1 MQLTDSVSKLKG
13 IGEVTQSKLADMGI
27 ATVGDLLEHYPC
39 EYRDM
44 RKITPLSALIEKT
57 DAVIEVTVKR
67 KSWAY
72 RQGRSR
78 SLFYVRASDDTGNI
92 SFAYFNQSYMF
103 EQFVSGQSVRIYG
116 RTERQSGGLCMI
128 NPKIVTE
135 ADEGRLVPVYR
146 LSGGLRQRVIRG
158 AVEQALSQSQ
168 ITDDLP
174 TEFERAFGILPV
186 KKMMEYLHIPVDTEQ
201 KDAGARQAA
210 IREMMR
216 YELSLRSLRAKIA
229 RPLAFSEEILT
240 EYLEKLPFEPT
251 SSQLRAMREIAL
263 DMGKTK
269 AMNRLLQGDVGSG
282 KTCVA
287 FFAAYLAMKN
297 GAQTALMA
305 PTEILAEQHYEN
317 AKSIFGK
324 RCALLTGSVNASKRK
339 EIFSGVKNGEISLI
353 IGTHALIY
361 ADIEYPA
368 LGLVITDEQHRF
380 GVAQRAV
387 LENGAKAH
395 MLVMSA
401 TPIPRTLSLIMFG
414 EAGASVLDTLPKG
427 RKEILTSI
435 VRENKRADMYRW
447 IAQQLKNGDQAF
459 VVCPLIEPS
468 DELDCAS
475 ATEVFSQLKKLGF
488 NAALLHGRMKA
499 EEKAHIMEEFR
510 AGRTDILVST
520 TVIEVG
526 VDVKNA
532 NIMVIESAER
542 FGLAQLHQIR
552 GRVGRGDKQARCF
565 LVSNADNARLKV
577 FKECSDGFKI
587 AQEDLKQ
594 RGAGEFLGLA
604 QSGFSSI
611 EFDEQ
616 TILQARRL
624 IDELKKF
631 DKDTYYALMQK
642 VLEKNERMRENIV
655 LN

>member
-27 ATVGDLLEHYPC
+27 TTVGDLLEHYPC

-44 RKITPLSALIEKT
+44 RKITPVSALIEKT

-78 SLFYVRASDDTGNI
+78 SLFYVRANDYTGNI

-103 EQFVSGQSVRIYG
+103 EQFVSGRSVRIYG
-116 RTERQSGGLCMI
+116 RAERQNGGLCMI

-158 AVEQALSQSQ
+158 AVEQALSQTE
-168 ITDDLP
+168 IIDDLP
-174 TEFERAFGILPV
+174 TDFERASGILPM
-186 KKMMEYLHIPVDTEQ
+186 KKMMEYLHVPVDTGQ
-201 KDAGARQAA
+201 KDVGARQAA

-229 RPLAFSEEILT
+229 RPLAFSEEILA

-297 GAQTALMA
+297 CAQTALMA

-324 RCALLTGSVNASKRK
+324 RCALLTGSVNASQRK
-339 EIFSGVKNGEISLI
+339 EIFSGVKSGEISLI

-361 ADIEYPA
+361 ADIEYHA

-435 VRENKRADMYRW
+435 VSENKREDMYRW

-499 EEKAHIMEEFR
+499 EEKAHIMEVFR

-604 QSGFSSI
+604 QSGFSPI

-616 TILQARRL
+616 TIMQARRL
-624 IDELKKF
+624 IDDLKEF
-631 DKDTYYALMQK
+631 DKNAYYALMQK